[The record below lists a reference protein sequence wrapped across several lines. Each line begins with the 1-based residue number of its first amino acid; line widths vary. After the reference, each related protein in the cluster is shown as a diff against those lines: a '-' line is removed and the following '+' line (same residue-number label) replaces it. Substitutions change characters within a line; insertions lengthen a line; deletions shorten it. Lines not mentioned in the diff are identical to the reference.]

1 MTFRRALL
9 VGINDYPGMPLRG
22 CVNDVQQMQALLGQ
36 HFDFAEEEV
45 RVLLDED
52 ATAAGIQAGLA
63 WLAEGDSTADAVRIF
78 HFSGHGTH
86 KADENGDEPDGRDEC
101 LVPVDY
107 RTAGYLV
114 DDVLK
119 TYYDQFPPEGNLSL
133 VMDCCHSGS
142 INRGP
147 DEIRFRFMP
156 VPFEERERMDAAA
169 RKYAADRKAFIV
181 GEVRRLRSLAAVDE
195 DLEALVAGLVE
206 DFDRRRFGDDKNR
219 EGNVLLAACRDDQQ
233 AADAHIGGDFHGAFT
248 YYLNEALQKGGNRL
262 TYRDLLQAATDGL
275 SQGVYG
281 QLPQLGYSGD
291 HDTRPVFRPFV

>member
-22 CVNDVQQMQALLGQ
+22 CVNDVKQMQALLGQ
-36 HFDFAEEEV
+36 HFDFADDEV
-45 RVLLDED
+45 QVLLDED
-52 ATAAGIQAGLA
+52 ATAKGIKAGLA
-63 WLAEGDSTADAVRIF
+63 WLAEGDGSTDAVRVF

-107 RTAGYLV
+107 RTAGHLT

-119 TYYDQFPPEGNLSL
+119 TYYDRFPPEGNLSL

-147 DEIRFRFMP
+147 DTMRFRFLP
-156 VPFEERERMDAAA
+156 VPYEERERMDAAA
-169 RKYAADRKAFIV
+169 RQYAADRKAFIV
-181 GEVRRLRSLAAVDE
+181 DEVRRLRSVAAADD
-195 DLEALVAGLVE
+195 DLEALVAGLVD

-219 EGNVLLAACRDDQQ
+219 EGNVIMAACRDDQQ
-233 AADAHIGGDFHGAFT
+233 AADAHIGGDYHGAFT
-248 YYLNEALQKGGNRL
+248 FYLNEAIQKGGARI
-262 TYRDLLQAATDGL
+262 TYRDLAQAATDGL
-275 SQGVYG
+275 SQGSYG
-281 QLPQLGYSGD
+281 QLPQLGYKGD
-291 HDTRPVFRPFV
+291 HDTRLIFRPFA